1 MPSFTRR
8 GVRDTLNTFGTM
20 KRDLQ
25 RDVFNRLAR
34 GLSFMSPY
42 GKQTK
47 TQKKVHARYLAKFM
61 RLTKSIPLS
70 EWWSVY
76 STLTKKFRKRWFL
89 RTNNADDDIP
99 ALNKLQGVELPPI
112 LDEERKFVSLTRA
125 SP

>member
-1 MPSFTRR
+1 
-8 GVRDTLNTFGTM
+8 M
-20 KRDLQ
+20 KSDLQ

-47 TQKKVHARYLAKFM
+47 TQKKVHAWYLAKFM

-70 EWWSVY
+70 EWGSVY

-89 RTNNADDDIP
+89 RTNNADDIP
-99 ALNKLQGVELPPI
+99 ALNKLQDVELPPI

-125 SP
+125 SPYLG